1 MVLGQCAGDG
11 RDIRRRVCNYPCP
24 FDGYAHGLTGFM
36 TFAPEWLSGSANL
49 DTSNFMYLY
58 VYLIFFNM
66 LWVVFPLWVL
76 YEAYGNI
83 GSAFVRAGGTI
94 GSESK
99 KMH

>member
-1 MVLGQCAGDG
+1 MAVSVQSFL
-11 RDIRRRVCNYPCP
+11 P
-24 FDGYAHGLTGFM
+24 FDDYANALTGFM

-83 GSAFVRAGGTI
+83 NLAFVRASGALGPD
-94 GSESK
+94 SK
-99 KMH
+99 KRH

>member
-1 MVLGQCAGDG
+1 MVLGQCDGDG
-11 RDIRRRVCNYPCP
+11 RDIRWSVCICPWP
-24 FDGYAHGLTGFM
+24 FDGCANGLTGFM
-36 TFAPEWLSGSANL
+36 TFAPEWLSGSTNL

-83 GSAFVRAGGTI
+83 NLAFVKASGAI
-94 GSESK
+94 GPKSK
-99 KMH
+99 KKR

>member
-1 MVLGQCAGDG
+1 MVLHQCAGDG
-11 RDIRRRVCNYPCP
+11 RDIRRWACSHPGFNGHANACI
-24 FDGYAHGLTGFM
+24 GFM

-66 LWVVFPLWVL
+66 LWVVFPLWIL

-83 GSAFVRAGGTI
+83 TLAFVRVSGAI
-94 GSESK
+94 GPESK
-99 KMH
+99 KNH